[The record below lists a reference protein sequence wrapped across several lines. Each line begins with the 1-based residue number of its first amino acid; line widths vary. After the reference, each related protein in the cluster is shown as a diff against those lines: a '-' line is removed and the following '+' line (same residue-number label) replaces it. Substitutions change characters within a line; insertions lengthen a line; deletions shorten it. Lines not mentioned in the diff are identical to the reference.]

1 MKRTSFYEEIRK
13 NKISSFF
20 LILIVLAIFLTLTVV
35 IALSFS
41 QEYFFSILIVGI
53 IISTIYILLS
63 LRSSNQI
70 IIRSVNAKIASE
82 TKYKEYHDL
91 VEGMSIAS
99 GVPKPKLY
107 IMQDNQINA
116 FAAGKNPKE
125 ALICLTT
132 GALEKLNKQEL
143 EGVVAHEMSHIANY
157 DIRFM
162 GLVVVLVGLIS
173 IFSEMFLRSLWFNS
187 RNDSSNKNIIFFV
200 IALVLAIVSPMLV
213 VLVQLAISRKREY
226 LADSSAVKFV
236 RSPTGLVGA
245 LRKIEKDNLSSSKIP
260 SSVAPL
266 FLSKPNKSYALFQ
279 THPPIEKRIS
289 LLERM

>member
-1 MKRTSFYEEIRK
+1 M
-13 NKISSFF
+13 
-20 LILIVLAIFLTLTVV
+20 LAIFLTLTVV

-143 EGVVAHEMSHIANY
+143 EGVVACEMSHIANY

-187 RNDSSNKNIIFFV
+187 RNDSSNKNII
-200 IALVLAIVSPMLV
+200 
-213 VLVQLAISRKREY
+213 
-226 LADSSAVKFV
+226 
-236 RSPTGLVGA
+236 
-245 LRKIEKDNLSSSKIP
+245 
-260 SSVAPL
+260 
-266 FLSKPNKSYALFQ
+266 
-279 THPPIEKRIS
+279 S
-289 LLERM
+289 L

>member
-1 MKRTSFYEEIRK
+1 
-13 NKISSFF
+13 
-20 LILIVLAIFLTLTVV
+20 
-35 IALSFS
+35 
-41 QEYFFSILIVGI
+41 
-53 IISTIYILLS
+53 
-63 LRSSNQI
+63 
-70 IIRSVNAKIASE
+70 
-82 TKYKEYHDL
+82 
-91 VEGMSIAS
+91 MSIAS

>member
-20 LILIVLAIFLTLTVV
+20 LIFIVLVIFLSLTIF

-41 QEYFFSILIVGI
+41 EEYFFPILTIGI
-53 IISTIYILLS
+53 IISIMYVLIS
-63 LRSSNQI
+63 WKSSNQI
-70 IIRSVNAKIASE
+70 ILHSVNAKVASE
-82 TKYKEYHDL
+82 AKYKEYHNL

-99 GVPKPKLY
+99 GIPKPKLY

-116 FAAGKNPKE
+116 FAAGKNPQE

-132 GALEKLNKQEL
+132 GALEKLNKREL
-143 EGVVAHEMSHIANY
+143 EGVIAHEMSHIANY

-162 GLVVVLVGLIS
+162 GLVVVIVGLIS
-173 IFSEMFLRSLWFNS
+173 IFSEMFLRNLWFNS
-187 RNDSSNKNIIFFV
+187 RNDSNNKNIVFFV
-200 IALVLAIVSPMLV
+200 IALALAIISPILV

-236 RSPTGLVGA
+236 RSPTGLIGA
-245 LRKIEKDNLSSSKIP
+245 LKKIEQDNLSSAKIP

-266 FLSKPNKSYALFQ
+266 FLSKPNKTHALFQ